1 MLAIR
6 PGHPKA
12 TSARRNVSS
21 YSGYAKPTKANSRRL
36 QKWRWIS
43 LRAVTRP
50 GFLSRHRRPRRH
62 HSQRKDFWRAQ
73 RRSCR
78 PALMG
83 RGMPSGERIA
93 AFEYWLG
100 RLNEAP
106 TLTAA
111 TPLQAWLSFWSVFSP
126 ITSNIPLPPTLPR
139 PSWIYG
145 HLPFSTTTLPET
157 IIYRWEAFPTSRRIN
172 RTANPPTI
180 AADTYASPASEIPFA
195 LTGFAALAR
204 FALPNLL
211 PACFRWELQPVAGTR
226 SSNAAHPFHFMVS
239 REAESGSEICKSRQE
254 QMPDCR
260 SGGAAS
266 AVETAGRSI
275 AIK

>member
-1 MLAIR
+1 MDLHFAQ
-6 PGHPKA
+6 
-12 TSARRNVSS
+12 
-21 YSGYAKPTKANSRRL
+21 SRGQDFYL
-36 QKWRWIS
+36 VIGG
-43 LRAVTRP
+43 RAGIILNEKTFGEPSDDLVGQP
-50 GFLSRHRRPRRH
+50 
-62 HSQRKDFWRAQ
+62 W
-73 RRSCR
+73 
-78 PALMG
+78 MG

-145 HLPFSTTTLPET
+145 RLPFSTTTYPET

-180 AADTYASPASEIPFA
+180 AADTYASPASEVPFA

-211 PACFRWELQPVAGTR
+211 PACFRWELQPVAGTKLECGA
-226 SSNAAHPFHFMVS
+226 SVPLY
-239 REAESGSEICKSRQE
+239 GQ
-254 QMPDCR
+254 
-260 SGGAAS
+260 SGGGVEVKFAS
-266 AVETAGRSI
+266 PAKNRCPI
-275 AIK
+275 ADPVVLPAL